1 MRKRNKHVARRLSS
15 QPRFAAA
22 PEPTRAA
29 DIAPQQSDERQE
41 DGTILWGKQ
50 TRASL
55 RYFNIG
61 EHRFSPRFIAVLVTI
76 KRACA
81 LVNRQH
87 RRLTTEHCDAIV
99 HACDAILAGDHAAQ
113 FPLRIWQTGSGTQTN
128 MNVNEVIAS
137 LANSYVSQAEQ
148 GRAQPA
154 PIHPNDHVNRSQSS
168 NDVFPSAMH
177 ILVATQTQQ
186 RLLPALVHMER
197 VLAQKQAELHPIYT
211 VGRTHLMDALPIR
224 VGSIF
229 SGYLSQLTAAR
240 NAIEQ
245 SLEAV
250 YPLALG
256 GTAVGSGANAP
267 APFGQQVIALLAEHY
282 QLPFSQHPNL
292 YAAVSSEDALLRYS
306 AALKQLA
313 ASLQKM
319 ANDFRLLGS
328 GPRCGFNEWH
338 LPANEPGS
346 SIMPGKVNPTQC
358 EALSMVCLQIFGN
371 DLTVALAVS
380 SGQLQ
385 LNTYRPVILYNL
397 LESIDLLSDAM
408 NAFSDHCIAEL
419 TLNQAQIDINMR
431 NNLSL
436 ITLLTPELGYD
447 VATEIAR
454 TAQQKNLPL
463 SAAAEVLGLYT
474 QEQFELLL
482 LGRLNRYFST
492 IK

>member
-1 MRKRNKHVARRLSS
+1 MRKRNKPVAGRRRS
-15 QPRFAAA
+15 QLPLAAE
-22 PEPTRAA
+22 PESTSAA
-29 DIAPQQSDERQE
+29 DISSKLE
-41 DGTILWGKQ
+41 DSAILWGKQ
-50 TRASL
+50 TQASL

-81 LVNRQH
+81 QVNRQH
-87 RRLTTEHCDAIV
+87 RRLTAEQCDAIV
-99 HACDAILAGDHAAQ
+99 SACDAILEGDHAAQ

-137 LANSYVSQAEQ
+137 LANASLADSGQAVKQQE
-148 GRAQPA
+148 

-186 RLLPALVHMER
+186 RLLPALTYMER
-197 VLAQKQAELHPIYT
+197 LLTQKQAVFHPIYT

-224 VGSIF
+224 AGSIF
-229 SGYLSQLTAAR
+229 AAYLSQLTAAR
-240 NAIEQ
+240 SAIEQ

-250 YPLALG
+250 YLLALG

-267 APFGQQVIALLAEHY
+267 ASFGQQVIALLAEHY

-292 YAAVSSEDALLRYS
+292 YAAVSGEDALLRYS

-358 EALSMVCLQIFGN
+358 EALSMVCLQIVGN

-385 LNTYRPVILYNL
+385 LNTYRPVILHNL
-397 LESIDLLSDAM
+397 LESVDLLSDAM
-408 NAFSDHCIAEL
+408 NAFSEHCIAEL

-463 SAAAEVLGLYT
+463 SAAAEILGLYT
-474 QEQFELLL
+474 QAQFETMLSE
-482 LGRLNRYFST
+482 RLARHFSM

>member
-1 MRKRNKHVARRLSS
+1 MKKRHQHGAGPKKAQAAEIPPPQSNA
-15 QPRFAAA
+15 QPA
-22 PEPTRAA
+22 EG
-29 DIAPQQSDERQE
+29 EV
-41 DGTILWGKQ
+41 LWGKQ
-50 TRASL
+50 TQASL

-87 RRLTTEHCDAIV
+87 QRLTARQCDAIV
-99 HACDAILAGDHAAQ
+99 LACEAILAGDHEAQ

-137 LANSYVSQAEQ
+137 LANGYLADSGQ
-148 GRAQPA
+148 GRAQPLRQ

-168 NDVFPSAMH
+168 NDLFPSAMH
-177 ILVATQTQQ
+177 ILVATETRQ
-186 RLLPALVHMER
+186 RLLPALAHMER
-197 VLAQKQAELHPIYT
+197 VLAQKQAEFHAIYT
-211 VGRTHLMDALPIR
+211 VGRTHLMDAMPIR
-224 VGSIF
+224 AGSIL
-229 SGYLSQLTAAR
+229 SAYLSQLTAAR
-240 NAIEQ
+240 KAIEQ

-267 APFGQQVIALLAEHY
+267 AQFGQQVIARLAEHY
-282 QLPFSQHPNL
+282 RLPFRQHPNL

-358 EALSMVCLQIFGN
+358 EALSMVCLQIVGN

-385 LNTYRPVILYNL
+385 LNTYRPVILHNL
-397 LESIDLLSDAM
+397 LESVDLLSDAM
-408 NAFSDHCIAEL
+408 NAFSEHCIAEL

-463 SAAAEVLGLYT
+463 SAAAEILGLYT
-474 QEQFELLL
+474 QAQFETMLSE
-482 LGRLNRYFST
+482 RLARHFST